1 MSFTVSYGAI
11 TLTTEL
17 WYEIEKDT
25 SSDAPRLYVIVT
37 NWVKNYLKAFDANTG
52 KNKFT
57 SHGQI
62 LPKIIFIKL
71 DFLL

>member
-37 NWVKNYLKAFDANTG
+37 NWVKNYLKALML
-52 KNKFT
+52 
-57 SHGQI
+57 I
-62 LPKIIFIKL
+62 LVKTNSLHMVRYSLK
-71 DFLL
+71 